1 MVVIAVRESVHAPA
15 EWRIADGSPALGGVG
30 SVVVFALTLNVGNDG
45 PEVGGT
51 EGLGPVAILPS
62 KGMPAGNVAVQLVRR
77 GAFESL
83 HQVAERHAAGE
94 PNDDVDVIQSASN
107 GEHGTPNLVRLAAQ
121 DRKEALV
128 EGRRKQRAAA

>member
-1 MVVIAVRESVHAPA
+1 M
-15 EWRIADGSPALGGVG
+15 
-30 SVVVFALTLNVGNDG
+30 VFALALNVGNDG

-51 EGLGPVAILPS
+51 EGLGPVAVLPS
-62 KGMPAGNVAVQLVRR
+62 KGMHAGTVAIQLVGR
-77 GAFESL
+77 GAFEPP
-83 HQVAERHAAGE
+83 HEVAECHAAGE